1 MLTITQISN
10 YINGLN
16 QPKQNEIKV
25 LHHLFLELFATEKL
39 WFLDGKNETSKIVC
53 NPNIGY
59 GVTQIQYAN
68 GTSKAFYKVG
78 ISANNAG
85 ISVYILGLKDKDL
98 LKNALVH
105 SLGKARISSYCIK
118 FKSLKDIDCNVLR
131 DFAHLHLQNV

>member
-1 MLTITQISN
+1 MFTTTQINN

-25 LHHLFLELFATEKL
+25 LHNLFLELFATEKL
-39 WFLDGKNETSKIVC
+39 WFFDGKNETGKIVS

-59 GVTQIQYAN
+59 GMTQILSAN

-78 ISANNAG
+78 ISANTGG
-85 ISVYILGLKDKDL
+85 ISVYIMGLKDKNL
-98 LKNALVH
+98 LKNALAQ

-131 DFAHLHLQNV
+131 DFVHLHL